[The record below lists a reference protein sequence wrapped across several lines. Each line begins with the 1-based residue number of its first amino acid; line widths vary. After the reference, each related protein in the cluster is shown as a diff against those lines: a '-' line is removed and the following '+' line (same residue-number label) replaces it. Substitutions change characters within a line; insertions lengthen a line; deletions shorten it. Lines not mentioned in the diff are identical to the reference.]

1 MINTHF
7 YLAANSD
14 STMTVNERRPLIG
27 VKHNLIVV
35 LVCLQVSVLLSEMSY
50 DLVGEAIPLNRLFE
64 AVNVVLSLQV
74 LLQATHVNQ

>member
-1 MINTHF
+1 MINTLF

-14 STMTVNERRPLIG
+14 STMTVNEKPLLG

-74 LLQATHVNQ
+74 LLQPTHVNQ

>member
-14 STMTVNERRPLIG
+14 STMTVNERPLLG

-74 LLQATHVNQ
+74 LLQPTHVNQ

>member
-14 STMTVNERRPLIG
+14 STMTLNERPLLG

-74 LLQATHVNQ
+74 LLQPTHVNQ

>member
-1 MINTHF
+1 
-7 YLAANSD
+7 
-14 STMTVNERRPLIG
+14 MTVNERPLLG

>member
-14 STMTVNERRPLIG
+14 STMTVNEKPLLG

-74 LLQATHVNQ
+74 LLQPTHVNQ

>member
-1 MINTHF
+1 MINTLF

-14 STMTVNERRPLIG
+14 STMTVNEKPLLG

>member
-14 STMTVNERRPLIG
+14 STMTVNEKPLLG

>member
-14 STMTVNERRPLIG
+14 STMTLNERPLLG

>member
-14 STMTVNERRPLIG
+14 STMTVNERPLLG